1 MTSIAPPLSPPN
13 GIFGA
18 RHLSHPRWVSA
29 FPPDTHSADS
39 PPAPWNFHPI
49 SHLLKQKTPVVTV
62 HPGWGQS
69 QINPAIKDGMHC
81 RPASF
86 LGPAAPGPFEQ
97 SFVILSCGPQRD
109 LFAGS
114 SSKFFYGLF
123 WSSPPR
129 KSMAGHRTFLN
140 VKQKERKKSRPF
152 CRPSAPFITSPRSVR
167 ASVISICDQHPCL
180 NSDQRLW
187 LCLPPDNSLST
198 EHCRKI

>member
-1 MTSIAPPLSPPN
+1 MVPPLSPPN
-13 GIFGA
+13 GLFGVQ
-18 RHLSHPRWVSA
+18 HLSHPRWVSD

-39 PPAPWNFHPI
+39 PPAPWDFHPI
-49 SHLLKQKTPVVTV
+49 SHLLKQTSAVIV

-69 QINPAIKDGMHC
+69 QINPAIKDGMPC
-81 RPASF
+81 RSASF

-167 ASVISICDQHPCL
+167 GSVINI
-180 NSDQRLW
+180 RV
-187 LCLPPDNSLST
+187 
-198 EHCRKI
+198 